1 MKITDLFRQIHFRKT
16 LSEGVGMRISRAIF
30 AASLVLSVTNATFA
44 EEEGAFSKNSTAKT
58 FGFQEEEKALFTG
71 EVVDVMCEL
80 SGNCAD
86 NCGNGNRL
94 LGIVRDADNRLV
106 LPIKNGQ
113 FSFNGPVEDLLPYCG
128 KKVDVD
134 GIMVGDAEVYGS
146 KFYMVQKIRL
156 TGDGEFK
163 KANLWTKAWAK
174 RNEEAAKVKGPWFRK
189 DPRVLKQI
197 EATGYF
203 GLGRDADVKYA
214 AENQ

>member
-1 MKITDLFRQIHFRKT
+1 MKQLKSFLF
-16 LSEGVGMRISRAIF
+16 
-30 AASLVLSVTNATFA
+30 ASIIALGASTAQA
-44 EEEGAFSKNSTAKT
+44 EEEGAFSAGSTAKT

-71 EVVDVMCEL
+71 KVVDVMCEL

-86 NCGNGNRL
+86 NCGSGNRL
-94 LGIVRDADNRLV
+94 LGIVRDVDNKLI
-106 LPIKNGQ
+106 LPLKNGQ
-113 FSFNGPVEDLLPYCG
+113 FSFNGPVEDLLPYCD

-146 KFYMVQKIRL
+146 KFYMVQKIRDA
-156 TGDGEFK
+156 GAPEFK

-174 RNEEAAKVKGPWFRK
+174 RNEEAAKKKGPWFRK
-189 DPRVLKQI
+189 DPRVVKQI

-203 GLGRDADVKYA
+203 GLGQEADEKYR

>member
-1 MKITDLFRQIHFRKT
+1 MNIVKT
-16 LSEGVGMRISRAIF
+16 VL
-30 AASLVLSVTNATFA
+30 AASLAFGMTSAAFA
-44 EEEGAFSKNSTAKT
+44 EEEGAFSKGSTAKT
-58 FGFQEEEKALFTG
+58 FGFQEEEKALFSG
-71 EVVDVMCEL
+71 KVVDVMCEL

-94 LGIVRDADNRLV
+94 LGIVRDADNKLI
-106 LPIKNGQ
+106 LPLKNGQ

-146 KFYMVQKIRL
+146 KFYMVQKIRDA
-156 TGDGEFK
+156 GAPEFK

-174 RNEEAAKVKGPWFRK
+174 RNEEAAKIKGPWFRK

-203 GLGRDADVKYA
+203 GLGKEVDVKYA

>member
-1 MKITDLFRQIHFRKT
+1 MKFLKSLLT
-16 LSEGVGMRISRAIF
+16 LSLLFGLNNSG
-30 AASLVLSVTNATFA
+30 FA
-44 EEEGAFSKNSTAKT
+44 EEDGPFSKGSTAKT

-71 EVVDVMCEL
+71 KVVDVLCEL
-80 SGNCAD
+80 SGECAD

-94 LGIVRDADNRLV
+94 LGIVRDADNKLI
-106 LPIKNGQ
+106 LPLKNGQ

-128 KKVDVD
+128 KAVDVD

-146 KFYMVQKIRL
+146 KFYMVQKIRDA
-156 TGDGEFK
+156 GASEFR

-174 RNEEAAKVKGPWFRK
+174 RNEEAAKKKGPWFRK

-203 GLGRDADVKYA
+203 GLGHEADKQYA